1 MLSLYSNDI
10 RLSTMIE
17 ITTREYIKSLEEY
30 QRILCLNLSMYNFC
44 IDYTNSDIQKEY
56 YINSIDWE
64 YEISTDRLTPK
75 NIYCDF
81 EIFNKDVN
89 IELSYDN
96 CNVVINTINYYRR
109 KNSYIIKEKGMTLF
123 IDVDLSSIK
132 HNNNVYIENVTSEL
146 LWKLKELNINLRC
159 EKDLYLYYNTLF
171 DYSKEDSIDKACEF
185 FDYIINLN
193 KFIRC
198 HRNMKVKICINEN
211 NENSFIS
218 LLKGLE
224 KSNMYYKDKQLNLI
238 IGCDVDIDTLVLELQ
253 KLNLNF

>member
-1 MLSLYSNDI
+1 MLSLYSDNLG
-10 RLSTMIE
+10 LSEMIE
-17 ITTREYIKSLEEY
+17 ITTKEYIKSLEEY
-30 QRILCLNLSMYNFC
+30 QRVLCLNLSMYDFC
-44 IDYTNSDIQKEY
+44 MDYTNSDIQKEY

-64 YEISTDRLTPK
+64 YEIFTDKLIPK

-96 CNVVINTINYYRR
+96 CNVVINTINYYGR

-123 IDVDLSSIK
+123 IDVDLYSIK
-132 HNNNVYIENVTSEL
+132 HNNNNVYIENVTSDL

-159 EKDLYLYYNTLF
+159 EKDLYLYYNTLL

-198 HRNMKVKICINEN
+198 HRSMKVKICINEN

-218 LLKGLE
+218 LLKGLAE
-224 KSNMYYKDKQLNLI
+224 RNMYYKDKQLNLK
-238 IGCDVDIDTLVLELQ
+238 IGYNVDIDTLGLALT
-253 KLNLNF
+253 KLNL